1 MGTRLDQVLATGM
14 ARLCVAPVPTGG
26 AAFDSEVY
34 NTVDKLVKELVANT
48 QDKDDEAVSKGMR
61 EIVRKVMEQ
70 YKLPFEK
77 YKTLLGYVGASR
89 RKFSSRRLMSLEQA
103 NARRQQAARQQAAR
117 EAAGSPLIPKRQLS
131 SEKHVEER
139 RDAKLQLVEKD
150 LEDLIG
156 KKPSNIRREAL
167 NFGPQTRPSPTPGER
182 SLTDDERQLIAEFL
196 KRPRSHGFGTLA
208 KRLGLTKDQM
218 AKVVKSEQKRIARL
232 AFRERAAINSLGEKL
247 NNAIKEYADA
257 LEAAI
262 ANGTLEGERK
272 ALVAR
277 REGIMAHFGM
287 LRSQVRNA
295 AYRELLRRQQARFER
310 DKPILLEEGD
320 AALSLARYKLD
331 TRPHSRA
338 RSPVNPSGPLTEPQ
352 LAALAEWAQTRA
364 VLDRVPWNHRVQ
376 ELRELC
382 SRFEIRWALAV
393 RYMKENT
400 RFKSGFKAMDG
411 KGYIM
416 LGGGNGPLTEG
427 EVEVTRSA
435 DFRSALAREE
445 REREAEEAFWMR
457 LLDEEESDGV
467 PGWLSDILDQWE
479 SAFDD
484 EAFNASEF
492 DTLLAHG
499 IGQVEVELTEE
510 EMRKQQQL
518 QEYEYDALDA
528 VLFADEAGIAFSDD
542 DADNADDDAGVDG
555 V

>member
-103 NARRQQAARQQAAR
+103 NARRRAAAGPS
-117 EAAGSPLIPKRQLS
+117 GSPLIPKRQLS

-167 NFGPQTRPSPTPGER
+167 NFGPQARPSPTPGER
-182 SLTDDERQLIAEFL
+182 SLTDDERQIIAEFL
-196 KRPRSHGFGTLA
+196 KRPRSHGFVTLA

-218 AKVVKSEQKRIARL
+218 ASVVKSEQKRIARL

-262 ANGTLEGERK
+262 ANGALEEERK

-287 LRSQVRNA
+287 FRSQVRNA

-310 DKPILLEEGD
+310 DKPISLEEGG
-320 AALSLARYKLD
+320 AVPNVARYKPD

-338 RSPVNPSGPLTEPQ
+338 RSPVPPSGPLTEPQ

-364 VLDRVPWNHRVQ
+364 VMDRVPWNHRVQ
-376 ELRELC
+376 ELRDLC
-382 SRFEIRWALAV
+382 LRFEIRWALAV

-411 KGYIM
+411 KGYSM
-416 LGGGNGPLTEG
+416 LDPNRGPLTEG

-528 VLFADEAGIAFSDD
+528 VLFADEAGIELSDD
-542 DADNADDDAGVDG
+542 DADDDAGVDG